1 MVLLY
6 KNFESRFKL
15 YFKSCKFSSDKDSA
29 LNKKKINLKSFI
41 LFDENNQ
48 IFSKERV
55 FKANLILNNEKEPII
70 KIILPLIC
78 IALMIFLIGKIRKF
92 IVNSNDKQEENE
104 SVDKNEILNENIDSL
119 L

>member
-29 LNKKKINLKSFI
+29 LNKKKINLNSFI

-48 IFSKERV
+48 IFSKEKV
-55 FKANLILNNEKEPII
+55 FKANLILNNEKEPI
-70 KIILPLIC
+70 KIFLPLIC

-92 IVNSNDKQEENE
+92 IVNSKDKQEENE
-104 SVDKNEILNENIDSL
+104 SVDKKEILNENIDSL